1 MGFFVGVPIF
11 LFVRIRV
18 RVGDGFRDGVRLFV
32 GERFF
37 DGVRIEGDGFRDG
50 VLRVCVAEGR
60 FAEKVG
66 RIDFVGEV
74 RFAVKVGRIV
84 FVGDGFFD
92 GVLLVREGEAFLGE
106 LVGGRMVF
114 DGDWARVL
122 DRVAVVVPILFLDG
136 VGVWANLDAV
146 FVVEVVKEDAVLL
159 KEGVGVRV
167 AARVLER
174 DAVRVLGLV
183 LEGDGVRVTARVLVR
198 DAVRGLGVVL
208 VGVGVGVLYV
218 GDRVRVL

>member
-114 DGDWARVL
+114 DGDWAIEAFVRVGE
-122 DRVAVVVPILFLDG
+122 DRVYVGAG
-136 VGVWANLDAV
+136 VDEIGFAL
-146 FVVEVVKEDAVLL
+146 
-159 KEGVGVRV
+159 GVRV
-167 AARVLER
+167 
-174 DAVRVLGLV
+174 GPIMT
-183 LEGDGVRVTARVLVR
+183 GVRDEVEV
-198 DAVRGLGVVL
+198 
-208 VGVGVGVLYV
+208 
-218 GDRVRVL
+218 